1 LLDVSVRSEAEVLH
15 RPDSSLIK
23 TTSKYRNAPLWK
35 SGWQVANSIVP
46 FGVLWYLMY
55 LSTAWSYWLTL
66 LLAFPTAGFLVRIF
80 AIQHDCGHR
89 SFFHS
94 QRANDWL
101 GYACSILTL
110 TPYHLWRRTHAR
122 HHASSGDLHHRGYG
136 DISVLTVDE
145 YLARSFFG
153 RLKYR
158 LYRNPFVMFV
168 LGASFLF
175 IVRHRFTLGI
185 PRNWRRERVGVY
197 ITNMALVSAITIA
210 WLTIGLPT
218 FLMIHVPVVV
228 LGATIGSW
236 LFFVQHQFEHAY
248 WQPHEEWDF
257 TRSALEGSSYYQL
270 PTVLQWFTGNI
281 GFHHIHHLDSR
292 IPNYNLAACH
302 AAEPAFQD
310 VVTLGVR
317 DSVSCMRLKL
327 WDERRQRMVAFSD
340 AYAYADAS

>member
-1 LLDVSVRSEAEVLH
+1 
-15 RPDSSLIK
+15 
-23 TTSKYRNAPLWK
+23 
-35 SGWQVANSIVP
+35 
-46 FGVLWYLMY
+46 
-55 LSTAWSYWLTL
+55 
-66 LLAFPTAGFLVRIF
+66 
-80 AIQHDCGHR
+80 
-89 SFFHS
+89 
-94 QRANDWL
+94 
-101 GYACSILTL
+101 
-110 TPYHLWRRTHAR
+110 
-122 HHASSGDLHHRGYG
+122 LHHRGYG